1 MNEINGD
8 KIEDDDGIKVILLGE
23 TGVGKTNIINIAT
36 NQNFEPEEKTTIVS
50 SFSKVILKIKKKQ
63 YQLNI
68 WDTIGQEQFRQLTK
82 LFYNNSKIV
91 IFVYDITSKESFNEL
106 KNYWVKDIESKLGN
120 NIIKGLIANKSDL
133 FLYEQVKEEEGEEY
147 AKSINAKFLMFSAKD
162 DSTQKIQDFFSI
174 LLNEVMRSGK
184 LNDIESVSLKKR
196 INSKAVIK
204 KRNCC

>member
-1 MNEINGD
+1 MSQNNED
-8 KIEDDDGIKVILLGE
+8 EEKEIKVILLGE
-23 TGVGKTNIINIAT
+23 AGVGKTNLINRAT
-36 NQNFEPEEKTTIVS
+36 GQDFNPFSKTTGSS
-50 SFSKVILKIKKKQ
+50 SFSKIIVNVRNKNFEINL
-63 YQLNI
+63 

-91 IFVYDITSKESFNEL
+91 IFVYDITSKKSFNEL

-162 DSTQKIQDFFSI
+162 DSTQKIQDFLSI
-174 LLNEVMRSGK
+174 LLNEVIRSGK
-184 LNDIESVSLKKR
+184 LNDIKSVSLKKR

>member
-36 NQNFEPEEKTTIVS
+36 NHNIEKEKKTKIS
-50 SFSKVILKIKKKQ
+50 IYFKKVIIKIKKKQ
-63 YQLNI
+63 YQLNL

-82 LFYNNSKIV
+82 LFYNNSKII

-174 LLNEVMRSGK
+174 LLNEVIRSGK

>member
-36 NQNFEPEEKTTIVS
+36 NQSFEPEEKTTIAS

-63 YQLNI
+63 YQLNL

-162 DSTQKIQDFFSI
+162 DSTQKIQDFLSI
-174 LLNEVMRSGK
+174 LLNEVIRSGK

>member
-36 NQNFEPEEKTTIVS
+36 NQSFEPEEKTTIVS

-68 WDTIGQEQFRQLTK
+68 WDTIGQEQFKQLTK

-162 DSTQKIQDFFSI
+162 DSTQKIQDFLSI
-174 LLNEVMRSGK
+174 LLNEVIRSGK

>member
-36 NQNFEPEEKTTIVS
+36 NQSFEPEEKTTIVS

-162 DSTQKIQDFFSI
+162 DSTQKIQDFLSI
-174 LLNEVMRSGK
+174 LLNEVIRSGK

>member
-1 MNEINGD
+1 MNKINGD
-8 KIEDDDGIKVILLGE
+8 KIEDDDGIKVVLLGE

-36 NQNFEPEEKTTIVS
+36 NQSFEPEEKTTIVS

-91 IFVYDITSKESFNEL
+91 IFVYDITSKKSFNEL
-106 KNYWVKDIESKLGN
+106 KNYWVKDIESKLGI

-162 DSTQKIQDFFSI
+162 DSTQKNQDFLSI
-174 LLNEVMRSGK
+174 LLNEVIRSGK
-184 LNDIESVSLKKR
+184 LNDIKSVSLKKR

-204 KRNCC
+204 KGNCC

>member
-174 LLNEVMRSGK
+174 LLNEVIRSGK

>member
-162 DSTQKIQDFFSI
+162 DSTQKILDFFSI
-174 LLNEVMRSGK
+174 LLNEVIRSGK

>member
-36 NQNFEPEEKTTIVS
+36 NQNFEPEEKTTIAS

-162 DSTQKIQDFFSI
+162 DSTQKIQDFLSI
-174 LLNEVMRSGK
+174 LLNEVIRSGK

>member
-63 YQLNI
+63 YQLNL

-162 DSTQKIQDFFSI
+162 DSTQKIQDFLSI
-174 LLNEVMRSGK
+174 LLNEVIRSGK

>member
-68 WDTIGQEQFRQLTK
+68 WDTIGQEQFKQLTK

-174 LLNEVMRSGK
+174 LLNEVIRSGK

>member
-1 MNEINGD
+1 MNKINGD
-8 KIEDDDGIKVILLGE
+8 KIEDDDGIKVVLLGE

-36 NQNFEPEEKTTIVS
+36 NQSFEPEEKTTIVS

-91 IFVYDITSKESFNEL
+91 IFVYDITSKKSFNEL

-162 DSTQKIQDFFSI
+162 DSTQKIQDFLSI
-174 LLNEVMRSGK
+174 LLNEVIRSGK
-184 LNDIESVSLKKR
+184 LNDIKSVSLKKR

-204 KRNCC
+204 KGNCC

>member
-1 MNEINGD
+1 MNKINGD
-8 KIEDDDGIKVILLGE
+8 KIEDDDGIKVVLLGE

-36 NQNFEPEEKTTIVS
+36 NQSFEPEEKTTIVS

-91 IFVYDITSKESFNEL
+91 IFVYDITSKKSFNEL
-106 KNYWVKDIESKLGN
+106 KNYWVKDIESKLGY

-162 DSTQKIQDFFSI
+162 DSTQKIQDFLSI
-174 LLNEVMRSGK
+174 LLNEVIRSGK
-184 LNDIESVSLKKR
+184 LNDIKSVSLKKR

>member
-1 MNEINGD
+1 MNKINGD
-8 KIEDDDGIKVILLGE
+8 KIEDDDGIKVVLLGE

-36 NQNFEPEEKTTIVS
+36 NQSFEPEEKTTIVS

-82 LFYNNSKIV
+82 LFYNTSKIV
-91 IFVYDITSKESFNEL
+91 IFVYDITSKKSFNEL

-162 DSTQKIQDFFSI
+162 DSTQKIQDFLSI
-174 LLNEVMRSGK
+174 LLNEVIRRGK
-184 LNDIESVSLKKR
+184 LNDIGSVSLKTR

>member
-63 YQLNI
+63 YQLNL

-174 LLNEVMRSGK
+174 LLNEVIRSGK